1 MFTDIK
7 GFSGKM
13 AKNEAAAFEL
23 LKTHDAIMRVLTAKF
38 NGKVVKSIGDSF
50 MVDFSSAV
58 NAVKCAIETQKRFWA
73 FNRGKSEFDKIEIRT
88 GIHVGDVL
96 IRGDDIYGD
105 GVNIASRIEA
115 LTDPSRICIS
125 SDTYNQVRN
134 KMELSVF
141 SLGALEL
148 KNIPEPVEV
157 FEVLIPS
164 IPELSKPSAKAV
176 DASLKKKTA
185 EAGLQQAEESRESQH
200 VEQREMSALVDQI
213 KEEEIRRE
221 KISERYTQAEKFFDS
236 GQINEAEQALKE
248 ISKIDPNYLGIIDR
262 QKKEDEIG
270 QQIQAYVDRAHVLL
284 KEGKLDEAELEVNEV
299 FRLLPLHGGAQQVLS
314 LIEEERYRRQEQQRI
329 KFVEVGRQPKSGQ
342 QPKSDQQEKVD
353 QLLDQTRRYL
363 ETEQFKDAKS
373 ALQSIYLLDPNNSSA
388 HRLSESVQQAEQAK
402 AELLR
407 IQAKQEEEKRRF
419 EKLAVLQRKLG
430 EQKARKAA
438 AKALYIRQQRVKRIS
453 TISVVILLIILT
465 ALELPH
471 MLEWFFPKKT
481 SIAVLRFTRSD
492 SNSTRDE
499 FAYVLP
505 LFLSKDLSQCQHLK
519 VISST
524 TSFLFDPKIADYAK
538 IALELSVEYILI
550 GTVQEHDGRYRIVF
564 RLLRPAEQKVVSQDT
579 LEGSL
584 ASLHNLRN
592 NILTAVI
599 SKMGIR
605 TPLPEIRPP
614 TKNIAGYVKYLDGI
628 MELQQDSL
636 DSMEQ
641 AEQRFRE
648 ALDLDPVFP
657 SAQEALARVELS
669 RYISTKEIFFLEK
682 AREYAQ
688 SALKV
693 QSNLAEASFIL
704 GEYYVQKQ
712 QFQKAVEYFGN
723 SLQLQP
729 QNPEVLRKMSLLSLM
744 TGNSE
749 QAQKYAQAAVDQD
762 PKNPES
768 YRTQGLA
775 WQAEKKYPAAASA
788 FKEVIHLGSQDSLT
802 TTDYLLNVWMSS
814 GLQELVIQYC
824 ELVVKTYPEDYR
836 YYYWCGRAYQS
847 AMKINNA
854 QQWLEDGLVQ
864 VENCLDANPADAL
877 AQVYKGLFLTRL
889 GKFSEGE
896 AAAVK
901 ALEMDTASGEIGYR
915 LANVLSI
922 QGNKVKALAAF
933 KKALDKHYCFLE
945 VWNPDESKIS
955 DEPEFHAV
963 TRKIID
969 IPPFAQ

>member
-1 MFTDIK
+1 
-7 GFSGKM
+7 
-13 AKNEAAAFEL
+13 
-23 LKTHDAIMRVLTAKF
+23 
-38 NGKVVKSIGDSF
+38 
-50 MVDFSSAV
+50 
-58 NAVKCAIETQKRFWA
+58 
-73 FNRGKSEFDKIEIRT
+73 
-88 GIHVGDVL
+88 
-96 IRGDDIYGD
+96 
-105 GVNIASRIEA
+105 
-115 LTDPSRICIS
+115 
-125 SDTYNQVRN
+125 
-134 KMELSVF
+134 
-141 SLGALEL
+141 
-148 KNIPEPVEV
+148 
-157 FEVLIPS
+157 
-164 IPELSKPSAKAV
+164 
-176 DASLKKKTA
+176 
-185 EAGLQQAEESRESQH
+185 
-200 VEQREMSALVDQI
+200 
-213 KEEEIRRE
+213 
-221 KISERYTQAEKFFDS
+221 
-236 GQINEAEQALKE
+236 
-248 ISKIDPNYLGIIDR
+248 
-262 QKKEDEIG
+262 
-270 QQIQAYVDRAHVLL
+270 
-284 KEGKLDEAELEVNEV
+284 
-299 FRLLPLHGGAQQVLS
+299 
-314 LIEEERYRRQEQQRI
+314 
-329 KFVEVGRQPKSGQ
+329 
-342 QPKSDQQEKVD
+342 
-353 QLLDQTRRYL
+353 
-363 ETEQFKDAKS
+363 
-373 ALQSIYLLDPNNSSA
+373 
-388 HRLSESVQQAEQAK
+388 
-402 AELLR
+402 
-407 IQAKQEEEKRRF
+407 
-419 EKLAVLQRKLG
+419 
-430 EQKARKAA
+430 
-438 AKALYIRQQRVKRIS
+438 
-453 TISVVILLIILT
+453 
-465 ALELPH
+465 
-471 MLEWFFPKKT
+471 
-481 SIAVLRFTRSD
+481 
-492 SNSTRDE
+492 
-499 FAYVLP
+499 
-505 LFLSKDLSQCQHLK
+505 
-519 VISST
+519 
-524 TSFLFDPKIADYAK
+524 
-538 IALELSVEYILI
+538 
-550 GTVQEHDGRYRIVF
+550 
-564 RLLRPAEQKVVSQDT
+564 
-579 LEGSL
+579 
-584 ASLHNLRN
+584 
-592 NILTAVI
+592 
-599 SKMGIR
+599 
-605 TPLPEIRPP
+605 
-614 TKNIAGYVKYLDGI
+614 

-901 ALEMDTASGEIGYR
+901 ALEMDTASGDW
-915 LANVLSI
+915 L
-922 QGNKVKALAAF
+922 
-933 KKALDKHYCFLE
+933 
-945 VWNPDESKIS
+945 
-955 DEPEFHAV
+955 
-963 TRKIID
+963 
-969 IPPFAQ
+969 